1 MKLQVYLGFD
11 SLGSWLSLPG
21 LRALPAGCEVRIE
34 PLLASVGDVTTRAGG
49 KEDPL
54 AALKARRAKA
64 RRAFHEAE
72 HLRKCQR
79 LGISAEAGMRP
90 LDPLPPVIGLKWLA
104 DQSLAADKGAAAAQ
118 AVDYAEAVFAAHYR
132 EGREVAGAEAIE
144 TLLHGAGAQ
153 TDGFA
158 EAYEGLGRA
167 LEAGRDAMLEK
178 GILGSPT
185 FILEGEVFLGR
196 EHYPL
201 INWMLNGRKG
211 APPV

>member
-21 LRALPAGCEVRIE
+21 LRALPAHCEVCIE
-34 PLLASVGDVTTRAGG
+34 PLLASVGDVTTKAGG

-54 AALKARRAKA
+54 AAFKARRAKA

-72 HLRKCQR
+72 HGRKCQR
-79 LGISAEAGMRP
+79 LGISVEAGLRP
-90 LDPLPPVIGLKWLA
+90 LDFLPPAIGLKWL
-104 DQSLAADKGAAAAQ
+104 ADKGAAAAQ

-132 EGREVAGAEAIE
+132 EGREVASAQAIE
-144 TLLHGAGAQ
+144 ALLQEAGAQ
-153 TDGFA
+153 TGGFA
-158 EAYEGLGRA
+158 EAYESLGAA
-167 LEAGRDAMLEK
+167 LEAERDAMLEK